1 MAPAGGGRV
10 RLWSQRYLRAPSPAD
25 ACANAFSYGR
35 HDTVPCPVQMA
46 ALWLPTY
53 ATTVMPP
60 MDPDIF
66 AAAGLTALNIA
77 LAIPAS
83 LIPAKK
89 TDDLFKTL
97 GVYSYTC
104 ECSRVSVL
112 ID

>member
-1 MAPAGGGRV
+1 
-10 RLWSQRYLRAPSPAD
+10 
-25 ACANAFSYGR
+25 
-35 HDTVPCPVQMA
+35 
-46 ALWLPTY
+46 
-53 ATTVMPP
+53 MPP

-104 ECSRVSVL
+104 DMRRL
-112 ID
+112 LFR

>member
-1 MAPAGGGRV
+1 
-10 RLWSQRYLRAPSPAD
+10 
-25 ACANAFSYGR
+25 
-35 HDTVPCPVQMA
+35 MA

-53 ATTVMPP
+53 ATTVMMIPRLSSP

-97 GVYSYTC
+97 GVYSYTYIGIAF
-104 ECSRVSVL
+104 SL
-112 ID
+112 

>member
-1 MAPAGGGRV
+1 
-10 RLWSQRYLRAPSPAD
+10 
-25 ACANAFSYGR
+25 
-35 HDTVPCPVQMA
+35 MA

-97 GVYSYTC
+97 GVHSYSYTKNVF
-104 ECSRVSVL
+104 SL
-112 ID
+112 

>member
-1 MAPAGGGRV
+1 
-10 RLWSQRYLRAPSPAD
+10 
-25 ACANAFSYGR
+25 
-35 HDTVPCPVQMA
+35 MA

-97 GVYSYTC
+97 SVYSYTC
-104 ECSRVSVL
+104 DMHRL
-112 ID
+112 LFR

>member
-1 MAPAGGGRV
+1 MCGFGHSATYV
-10 RLWSQRYLRAPSPAD
+10 RPRPLTLAQTPFL
-25 ACANAFSYGR
+25 R

-97 GVYSYTC
+97 GVYSYRC
-104 ECSRVSVL
+104 RL
-112 ID
+112 LFR

>member
-1 MAPAGGGRV
+1 
-10 RLWSQRYLRAPSPAD
+10 
-25 ACANAFSYGR
+25 
-35 HDTVPCPVQMA
+35 MA

-97 GVYSYTC
+97 GVYSYRY
-104 ECSRVSVL
+104 ENVL
-112 ID
+112 HVFQC